1 MSEGTP
7 SAHMV
12 GDFDD
17 VLNSGKEMSL
27 SLVDG
32 GIPTGWGEKRRER
45 EDKASKMEIKRAGR

>member
-17 VLNSGKEMSL
+17 VLNSGKEVSL

-32 GIPTGWGEKRRER
+32 GPTWNSYWVR
-45 EDKASKMEIKRAGR
+45 